1 MNQLKF
7 RIIYVLL
14 ILGLFSAALLGLILH
29 WGYYLICP
37 LLLIVLKKFVLVSNQ
52 DQEKQ

>member
-7 RIIYVLL
+7 IIIYVLL
-14 ILGLFSAALLGLILH
+14 ILGLFSAALLGLVLH

-37 LLLIVLKKFVLVSNQ
+37 LLLLVLKKFMKVSNPEEVK
-52 DQEKQ
+52 D